1 MGLNKIEKSKQD
13 QLRNEKKDLSNMSD
27 KLRLRKRFLALW
39 ARIALNMLPIAGE
52 ENMNATKTTK
62 RRRMQQQQQRKHECN
77 NQHKKVDEDESKKE
91 DVRFIL
97 LEIIFD
103 LCPKMFNRVV
113 AIQLRTILALWPAI
127 SSVKLNIQKY
137 RNIGT

>member
-1 MGLNKIEKSKQD
+1 ME
-13 QLRNEKKDLSNMSD
+13 
-27 KLRLRKRFLALW
+27 
-39 ARIALNMLPIAGE
+39 
-52 ENMNATKTTK
+52 
-62 RRRMQQQQQRKHECN
+62 
-77 NQHKKVDEDESKKE
+77 EDESKKE

-127 SSVKLNIQKY
+127 GSVKLNIKKY
-137 RNIGT
+137 RKYWYLKCLSV

>member
-1 MGLNKIEKSKQD
+1 MK
-13 QLRNEKKDLSNMSD
+13 
-27 KLRLRKRFLALW
+27 
-39 ARIALNMLPIAGE
+39 
-52 ENMNATKTTK
+52 
-62 RRRMQQQQQRKHECN
+62 
-77 NQHKKVDEDESKKE
+77 EDESKKE

-127 SSVKLNIQKY
+127 GSVKLNIKKY
-137 RNIGT
+137 RKYWYLKCLSV

>member
-1 MGLNKIEKSKQD
+1 
-13 QLRNEKKDLSNMSD
+13 
-27 KLRLRKRFLALW
+27 
-39 ARIALNMLPIAGE
+39 
-52 ENMNATKTTK
+52 
-62 RRRMQQQQQRKHECN
+62 MQQQQQRKHECN

-113 AIQLRTILALWPAI
+113 AIQLGTILALWPAI
-127 SSVKLNIQKY
+127 NSEKYNIQKY
-137 RNIGT
+137 RKYWYSKCLSV